1 MRVEKSAG
9 EAGMHGGWQGGEAD
23 GDGGGGAHVCA
34 HDEHDERDAHRG
46 ATAGVEGERQTESTY
61 ASRSRHAEVV
71 VPPGGEPAASRRT
84 NAGRMALRAPSS
96 RALLERGGVPEGLWD
111 AVVQSCGRAH

>member
-46 ATAGVEGERQTESTY
+46 ATAGVEGERQTESGMRF
-61 ASRSRHAEVV
+61 AIAACREWSCR
-71 VPPGGEPAASRRT
+71 PAANVRR
-84 NAGRMALRAPSS
+84 R
-96 RALLERGGVPEGLWD
+96 V
-111 AVVQSCGRAH
+111 GRAQDGWRCAH